1 MTEQEYKQKEEKIK
15 QRNKDIQ
22 QKQKLHR
29 MKKSRFPKFKKP
41 STSKIVLF
49 IVFIICIQILWFSE
63 HMAIVTGDTSYMYA
77 LIGVPCALIPTV
89 LGYFHKS
96 KCENVQGGITYDMA
110 MSQVNDDDY
119 SSTSDDTDSD
129 DGAVG

>member
-1 MTEQEYKQKEEKIK
+1 MTEQEFKQKEEKIK
-15 QRNKDIQ
+15 QR
-22 QKQKLHR
+22 
-29 MKKSRFPKFKKP
+29 PKFKKP

-49 IVFIICIQILWFSE
+49 IVFMICIQILWFSE

-110 MSQVNDDDY
+110 MSQANDDAY
-119 SSTSDDTDSD
+119 SSTSDDDSD
-129 DGAVG
+129 NGAVG